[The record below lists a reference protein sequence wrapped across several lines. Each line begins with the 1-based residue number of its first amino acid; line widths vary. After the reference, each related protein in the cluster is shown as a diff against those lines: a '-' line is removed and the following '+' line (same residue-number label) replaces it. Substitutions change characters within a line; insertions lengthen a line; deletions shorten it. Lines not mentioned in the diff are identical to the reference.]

1 MRQAECA
8 RRSDDHSRSR
18 KQQRCDMHACLR
30 GTQPGVLLRPLGHVV
45 LFMPQHVVIEL
56 EINVLFDTAL
66 SSMQLVLA
74 N

>member
-1 MRQAECA
+1 
-8 RRSDDHSRSR
+8 
-18 KQQRCDMHACLR
+18 MHACLR